1 MSIGGAFGGREDIN
15 PQCHAAI
22 ASYIT
27 KRPVKIIYS
36 REESTISHSK
46 RHPMKMYY
54 KTAVN
59 SDGKLSALKARI
71 YADTGAYVSWG
82 INVVRKAAVHATG
95 PYEIPN
101 VDIKAYAVYTNNPF
115 CGAMRGFGAAQVPIA
130 CESQMDILAEKLNI
144 HPLKFRSINAFTCGS
159 YTATGQKLEESVGI
173 KKCIEKLA
181 SIDGVDL

>member
-1 MSIGGAFGGREDIN
+1 
-15 PQCHAAI
+15 
-22 ASYIT
+22 
-27 KRPVKIIYS
+27 
-36 REESTISHSK
+36 
-46 RHPMKMYY
+46 MKMYY

-130 CESQMDILAEKLNI
+130 YESQVDILAEKLNI

-181 SIDGVDL
+181 SIDGIDL